1 MGEWEVPEAR
11 GSLVFN
17 IKNYLSSVLFALV
30 DANCK
35 FLLVDVG
42 AYEKAQR
49 GGGGCRNV
57 PEIKYGQNYQ
67 GRCHSPTPPH
77 SSTDIASA
85 HMKLPHVSVRDEA
98 FS

>member
-1 MGEWEVPEAR
+1 MVGEWEVPDAR

-49 GGGGCRNV
+49 GGGDAGMFQKSNMDKT
-57 PEIKYGQNYQ
+57 IKEGVIPPPL
-67 GRCHSPTPPH
+67 HTTPQ
-77 SSTDIASA
+77 T
-85 HMKLPHVSVRDEA
+85 LPQHT
-98 FS
+98 